1 MPAPRID
8 IGGSPS
14 KLKGTIVEGFMKRI
28 ASTVLVFCPLCIF
41 FSSAATADRRQM
53 IYAQAVELERQA
65 SYIAQ
70 SSFTHFK
77 GRNNTISDA
86 EQAVLF
92 KSEAFL
98 ASTRLFLRLT
108 EEKSDYYSV
117 GFLRTNLYNAFLYL
131 TNSFQDLEESM
142 RAAGVRPY
150 ALSDCRNILNGMD
163 AEFSRWPAADN
174 LAYLHT
180 RYVKAQDDAVY
191 MIERVGPGQFVRH
204 AFRDLESLYRYNYDL
219 KRGKDPWKYLVEVSA
234 DTLDKMEE
242 GERIELT
249 FEGRLIIEMGNRPDR
264 VVYLIEDGKKR
275 WLTSPR
281 VLERFGGWGKVL
293 EVPAEVIQKY
303 PDGLPIN

>member
-1 MPAPRID
+1 
-8 IGGSPS
+8 
-14 KLKGTIVEGFMKRI
+14 MKRKGSACLGFCSLFI
-28 ASTVLVFCPLCIF
+28 VL
-41 FSSAATADRRQM
+41 SSAATADRRQS
-53 IYAQAVELERQA
+53 ISTLAIELERQT

-70 SSFTHFK
+70 SSFSHFK

-142 RAAGVRPY
+142 RGAGVMPY
-150 ALSDCRNILNGMD
+150 AFSDCRSILNSMD

-180 RYVKAQDDAVY
+180 RYVKAAHDAVY

-204 AFRDLESLYRYNYDL
+204 AFKDLESLYRYNYDL
-219 KRGKDPWKYLVEVSA
+219 KRGKDPWKFLVEVSS

-242 GERIELT
+242 GEMIELT
-249 FEGRLIIEMGNRPDR
+249 FEGRLIIEMGNRPNR
-264 VVYLIEDGKKR
+264 GVYLIEDGKKR
-275 WLTSPR
+275 GLTSPR

-293 EVPAEVIQKY
+293 EVPAEVIQRY
-303 PDGLPIN
+303 PDGDPIN

>member
-1 MPAPRID
+1 
-8 IGGSPS
+8 
-14 KLKGTIVEGFMKRI
+14 MKRNVS
-28 ASTVLVFCPLCIF
+28 AFFFFCSLFIIL
-41 FSSAATADRRQM
+41 SSATTADDRRQS
-53 IYAQAVELERQA
+53 ISTLAIELERQA
-65 SYIAQ
+65 AYIAQ
-70 SSFTHFK
+70 SSFSHFK
-77 GRNNTISDA
+77 GWNNTISDA

-142 RAAGVRPY
+142 RGAGVLPY
-150 ALSDCRNILNGMD
+150 ALSDCRNIFNGMD
-163 AEFSRWPAADN
+163 EEFSRWPAADN

-180 RYVKAQDDAVY
+180 RYVKAAYDAVY

-204 AFRDLESLYRYNYDL
+204 AFKDLESLYRYNYDL
-219 KRGKDPWKYLVEVSA
+219 KRGKDPWKFLVEVSS

-242 GERIELT
+242 GEMIELT
-249 FEGRLIIEMGNRPDR
+249 FEGRLIIEMSNRSNR
-264 VVYLIEDGKKR
+264 GVYLIEDGKKR
-275 WLTSPR
+275 GLTSPR

-293 EVPAEVIQKY
+293 EVPAEVIQRY
-303 PDGLPIN
+303 PDGDPIN